1 MAANNHNVDKVL
13 HPDLSYKIVGICF
26 EVHNELGQF
35 AREKQYADLLEDKL
49 KSQNLKYNRELI
61 LGDSGN
67 IIDFLV
73 ENKIALELKTKRLVG
88 RSEYRQI
95 QNYLQQSKLDLGLLI
110 NFSDKFLRPKRI
122 LRTTA
127 RAPIRSDS

>member
-1 MAANNHNVDKVL
+1 MATNNNNVDKVL
-13 HPDLSYKIVGICF
+13 HPDLSYKIVGLCF
-26 EVHNELGQF
+26 EVHNELGQY

-49 KSQNLKYNRELI
+49 KSQNLKYNRELMV
-61 LGDSGN
+61 GDSGN
-67 IIDFLV
+67 IVDFLV
-73 ENKIALELKTKRLVG
+73 ENKIVLELKTKRLVG

-122 LRTTA
+122 LRTTV